1 MPTKVLSIVG
11 PTGVGKSNLAL
22 SLARQCK
29 ELGLNV
35 EIISMDSAL
44 VYKGMDIGT
53 AKPSA
58 AEQTE
63 IIHHL
68 IDILDPSQH
77 YSAAQFASD
86 AKELVA
92 EILQR
97 GNIPIVVG
105 GTMLYWR
112 AWVYGFSN
120 LPAADIKIRDQL
132 DREAAQIGWPAMH
145 AKLGLLDPSSAERL
159 QPNDSQRIQRALEVF
174 AITGRPLSDL
184 FEETPSLAGRKQEPN
199 PDWVELVSLEPSDR
213 KDLHARLEQ
222 RFDQMLNSNFIAE
235 VELLR
240 NRGDLHTNL
249 PAIRSVGYRQVWEYL
264 EGEVDWETMKQKAYA
279 ATRQLSKRQMT
290 WLRAMN
296 RQVFDPFDSEQMDL
310 AQKKCLAVLQGLS

>member
-22 SLARQCK
+22 WLARQYK
-29 ELGLNV
+29 DLGRV
-35 EIISMDSAL
+35 IEIISMDSAL

-53 AKPSA
+53 AKPSK

-63 IIHHL
+63 VAHHL
-68 IDILDPSQH
+68 IDVLDPSQN

-86 AKELVA
+86 AKEL
-92 EILQR
+92 ISDIKQR
-97 GNIPIVVG
+97 GNIPLIVG

-120 LPAADIKIRDQL
+120 LPAANPEVRAQL
-132 DREAAQIGWPAMH
+132 DREAAEIGWPAMH
-145 AKLGLLDPSSAERL
+145 AKLAILDPASAERL
-159 QPNDSQRIQRALEVF
+159 QPNDSQRVQRALEVF
-174 AITGRPLSDL
+174 ALTGRPLSDF
-184 FEETPSLAGRKQEPN
+184 FEETPSLAGRKQEPT
-199 PDWVELVSLEPSDR
+199 PDWVEVISLEPSDR
-213 KDLHARLEQ
+213 KNLHTRLEQ
-222 RFDQMLNSNFIAE
+222 RFDQMLESKFIEE
-235 VELLR
+235 VEQLR

-264 EGEVDWETMKQKAYA
+264 AGDIDFETMKEKAYA

-290 WLRAMN
+290 WLRAMD
-296 RQVFDPFDSEQMDL
+296 RRVFDPFDTKQMDL
-310 AQKKCLAVLQGLS
+310 AQKQCLALLQ

>member
-22 SLARQCK
+22 WLARQYK
-29 ELGLNV
+29 DLGRV
-35 EIISMDSAL
+35 IEIISMDSAL

-53 AKPSA
+53 AKPSK

-63 IIHHL
+63 VAHHL
-68 IDILDPSQH
+68 IDVLDPSQN

-86 AKELVA
+86 AKEL
-92 EILQR
+92 ISDIKQR
-97 GNIPIVVG
+97 GNIPLIVG

-120 LPAADIKIRDQL
+120 LPAANPEVRAQL
-132 DREAAQIGWPAMH
+132 DREAAEIGWPAMH
-145 AKLGLLDPSSAERL
+145 AMLAILDPASAERL
-159 QPNDSQRIQRALEVF
+159 QPNDSQRVQRALEVF
-174 AITGRPLSDL
+174 ALTGRPLSDF
-184 FEETPSLAGRKQEPN
+184 FEETPSLAGRKQEPT
-199 PDWVELVSLEPSDR
+199 PDWVEVISLEPSDR
-213 KDLHARLEQ
+213 KTLHTRLEQ
-222 RFDQMLNSNFIAE
+222 RFDQMLESKFIEE
-235 VELLR
+235 VEQLR

-264 EGEVDWETMKQKAYA
+264 AGDIDFETMKEKAYA

-290 WLRAMN
+290 WLRAMD
-296 RQVFDPFDSEQMDL
+296 RRVFDPFDTKQMDL
-310 AQKKCLAVLQGLS
+310 AQKQCLALLQ

>member
-22 SLARQCK
+22 WLARQYK
-29 ELGLNV
+29 DLGRV
-35 EIISMDSAL
+35 IEIISMDSAL

-53 AKPSA
+53 AKPSK

-63 IIHHL
+63 VAHHL
-68 IDILDPSQH
+68 IDILDPSQN

-86 AKELVA
+86 AKEL
-92 EILQR
+92 ISDIKQR
-97 GNIPIVVG
+97 GNIPLIVG

-120 LPAADIKIRDQL
+120 LPAANPEVRAQL
-132 DREAAQIGWPAMH
+132 DREAAEIGWPAMH
-145 AKLGLLDPSSAERL
+145 AKLAILDPASAERL
-159 QPNDSQRIQRALEVF
+159 QPNDSQRVQRALEVF
-174 AITGRPLSDL
+174 ALTGRPLSDL
-184 FEETPSLAGRKQEPN
+184 FEETPSLAGRKQEPT
-199 PDWVELVSLEPSDR
+199 PDWVEVISLEPSDR
-213 KDLHARLEQ
+213 KTLHMRLEQ
-222 RFDQMLNSNFIAE
+222 RFDQMLESKFIEE
-235 VELLR
+235 VEQLR

-264 EGEVDWETMKQKAYA
+264 AGDIDFETMKEKAYA

-290 WLRAMN
+290 WLRAMD
-296 RQVFDPFDSEQMDL
+296 RRVFDPFDTKQMDL
-310 AQKKCLAVLQGLS
+310 AQKQCLALLQ